1 MSSNTL
7 KETSFVESVLI
18 TFFFSFFAYLF
29 ASLGLYLGAALY
41 MEKSTTL
48 STNFLW
54 NVGLVNV
61 FVAFVILIFMPVK
74 VKWRVVGLL
83 AFFALITY
91 FDLYKQSTIRY
102 YLGYGSYMNPER
114 YPENSNQRK
123 LITDVVAN
131 KNLDLFGEY
140 NTTYFT
146 KADID
151 KLGNMTN
158 FFMTY
163 GQRNEQ
169 MKAFEAKFKELLNSP
184 FLTAW
189 DYSKFEDEVV
199 DYLISNPSS
208 LQRSETVS
216 MVHTIKFGV

>member
-7 KETSFVESVLI
+7 KETSFAESVLT
-18 TFFFSFFAYLF
+18 TFFFSFFAYLI
-29 ASLGLYLGAALY
+29 AMLGLYLGAALY
-41 MEKSTTL
+41 MDKSTTL
-48 STNFLW
+48 SSNLLW
-54 NVGLVNV
+54 NVVLVNV

-74 VKWRVVGLL
+74 FQWRVVGLL
-83 AFFALITY
+83 AFFAVIGY
-91 FDLYKQSTIRY
+91 FDVYKQSTIRY
-102 YLGYGSYMNPER
+102 YLGYGTYMNPEL

-123 LITDVVAN
+123 LINNVIAHKD
-131 KNLDLFGEY
+131 LDLFGDY
-140 NTTYFT
+140 NTTYFQ

-169 MKAFEAKFKELLNSP
+169 MKGFEAKFKELLNSP

-199 DYLISNPSS
+199 DYLISNPAS

>member
-169 MKAFEAKFKELLNSP
+169 MKAFEVKFKELLNAP

>member
-7 KETSFVESVLI
+7 KETSFAESILI
-18 TFFFSFFAYLF
+18 TFVFSFLAYLF
-29 ASLGLYLGAALY
+29 ASLGAYLGSSLY
-41 MEKSTTL
+41 MGESFAI
-48 STNFLW
+48 SSSFLW
-54 NVGLVNV
+54 NVVLVNALV
-61 FVAFVILIFMPVK
+61 TFCILIFMPVK
-74 VKWRVVGLL
+74 FQWRVVGLL
-83 AFFALITY
+83 AFFAVIGY
-91 FDLYKQSTIRY
+91 FDVYKQSTIRY
-102 YLGYGSYMNPER
+102 YLGYGTYMNPEL

-123 LITDVVAN
+123 LINDVIAH
-131 KNLDLFGEY
+131 KDLDLFGEY
-140 NTTYFT
+140 NTTYFQ
-146 KADID
+146 KADIN

-169 MKAFEAKFKELLNSP
+169 MKAFEAKFKELLNVP

-189 DYSKFEDEVV
+189 DYAKFEDEVV
-199 DYLISNPSS
+199 DYLISNPAS

>member
-7 KETSFVESVLI
+7 KDTSFVESVLI
-18 TFFFSFFAYLF
+18 TFIFSFLAYLF
-29 ASLGLYLGAALY
+29 ASLGIYLGSALY
-41 MEKSTTL
+41 MDKSTII
-48 STNFLW
+48 STNLLW
-54 NVGLVNV
+54 NVGLAN
-61 FVAFVILIFMPVK
+61 FLVAFVILIFMPVK
-74 VKWRVVGLL
+74 FQWRVAGLL
-83 AFFALITY
+83 AFFAVIGY
-91 FDLYKQSTIRY
+91 FDVYKQSTIRY
-102 YLGYGSYMNPER
+102 YLGYGAYMNPEL

-123 LITDVVAN
+123 LVTDVIAH
-131 KNLDLFGEY
+131 KDLDLFGEY

-146 KADID
+146 KANID

-163 GQRNEQ
+163 GQRNEK

-199 DYLISNPSS
+199 DYLISNQST